1 MFHPKKST
9 AGLTHGPCCKLCA
22 PGCAFNF
29 PTRPWV
35 NSRPRHGPESSP
47 AGDGPRSI
55 LVTLLYAKDLEA
67 SNLFREDV
75 PGLNETR
82 SHGNEAQTQ
91 GQGLPNPPGEAE
103 GGPEHRPPSIP
114 RPCNTRSTRHAGKE
128 GERGGRREQ
137 GREGRREEKEG
148 GRREKE
154 EGVRRGKEGGGLN
167 EPEEEKDRCCFGG
180 GRGALVLL
188 LRSLSLALYSAS
200 VPGQGARRVRG

>member
-9 AGLTHGPCCKLCA
+9 AGLTHGPCCKPCA

-35 NSRPRHGPESSP
+35 NSRPHHGPESSP
-47 AGDGPRSI
+47 AGDGPKSI

-91 GQGLPNPPGEAE
+91 GQGSPIHQGRRRGALSIVL
-103 GGPEHRPPSIP
+103 PPSHV
-114 RPCNTRSTRHAGKE
+114 HATHGALGMRGRRARGE
-128 GERGGRREQ
+128 GEGS
-137 GREGRREEKEG
+137 KE
-148 GRREKE
+148 EKE
-154 EGVRRGKEGGGLN
+154 EGRRRK
-167 EPEEEKDRCCFGG
+167 EEE
-180 GRGALVLL
+180 GR
-188 LRSLSLALYSAS
+188 
-200 VPGQGARRVRG
+200 RRKA